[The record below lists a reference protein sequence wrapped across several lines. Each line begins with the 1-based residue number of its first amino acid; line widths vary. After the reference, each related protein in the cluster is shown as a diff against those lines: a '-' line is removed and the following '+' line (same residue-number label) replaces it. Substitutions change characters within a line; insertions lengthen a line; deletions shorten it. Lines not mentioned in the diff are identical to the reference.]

1 MKIEAIKF
9 AKILKL
15 AGEIAETLGYGEDG
29 LQFLG
34 WAETP
39 GGDINITLTEKG
51 DESAIVFIMPKPKE
65 EKNESI

>member
-15 AGEIAETLGYGEDG
+15 TGEIAETLGYGEDG

-34 WAETP
+34 WTETP
-39 GGDINITLTEKG
+39 EGDINITLTEKG
-51 DESAIVFIMPKPKE
+51 NDSAIVFILPRPKE
-65 EKNESI
+65 EKNETI